1 MLLVIVLCYNRRHIV
16 QAKTESHRQ
25 DSVHRTEENE
35 SHLYEQIDTIDQ
47 EHAHTTEGAISSEH
61 TNTEAVG
68 NEDVYPDA
76 AVMTSP
82 NQAYGC
88 PIKKVDEG
96 HTYKNVDLVEATTL
110 FYTTSDGTQTYRPP
124 EPATE
129 VAAVSISLEQPEVI
143 PDAAVD
149 MIPIA
154 ANPSMTQAQ

>member
-1 MLLVIVLCYNRRHIV
+1 M
-16 QAKTESHRQ
+16 QAKTELHRQ
-25 DSVHRTEENE
+25 DSVDRTEENE

-96 HTYKNVDLVEATTL
+96 HTYKNVNLVEATTL
-110 FYTTSDGTQTYRPP
+110 FYTTSDGKRTYRPP
-124 EPATE
+124 EPEPEAITAAISDP
-129 VAAVSISLEQPEVI
+129 VADSTVS
-143 PDAAVD
+143 
-149 MIPIA
+149 PIV
-154 ANPSMTQAQ
+154 PSTTSDGTLV